1 MHLQELL
8 RQLPSVDEILL
19 QEEIQELV
27 ISSQRTLVVESIRQ
41 AIGELREA
49 ILEKRIVGGDLTEQ
63 AVKRTLEITAA
74 KEKFNFRPVING
86 TGIVLHTNLGRAVL
100 SEKAREAVQKI
111 AGSNNNVEFDLERG
125 QRGSRYSHVVS
136 LLQKLTGCEDA
147 MVVNNNAAAVLL
159 VLDTLARDK
168 EVIVSRGQLVE
179 IGGSFRVPEVMEAS
193 GAKLVEVGTTNKT
206 YVGDYAKAINE
217 NTGALLKVHTSNYRI
232 VGFTHDATTA
242 ELVELG
248 REKQIPVV
256 EDLGSGLLV
265 DLRCFGITDEPTVQQ
280 LLEEGVDIIT
290 FSGDKLL
297 GGPQGGIIVGKKE
310 YIDRMKRNPL
320 TRALRVDKLTLA
332 ALEAT
337 LRDYLDPKQVLLS
350 NPTLRML
357 ITPAEH
363 LYKGAEKLKTALN
376 EVLPK
381 ATINVEQ
388 DYSQAGGGSLP
399 LTNIPTYVVTIDLG
413 SISEKLFAAKLRK
426 GDPAVLVRVSQG
438 KIIIDLRTLLPG
450 EINQLVKACREAYK
464 AVQEG

>member
-111 AGSNNNVEFDLERG
+111 AGSYNNLEFDLERG

-168 EVIVSRGQLVE
+168 VIVSRGQLVE
-179 IGGSFRVPEVMEAS
+179 IGSS
-193 GAKLVEVGTTNKT
+193 LGT
-206 YVGDYAKAINE
+206 
-217 NTGALLKVHTSNYRI
+217 
-232 VGFTHDATTA
+232 
-242 ELVELG
+242 
-248 REKQIPVV
+248 
-256 EDLGSGLLV
+256 
-265 DLRCFGITDEPTVQQ
+265 
-280 LLEEGVDIIT
+280 
-290 FSGDKLL
+290 
-297 GGPQGGIIVGKKE
+297 
-310 YIDRMKRNPL
+310 
-320 TRALRVDKLTLA
+320 
-332 ALEAT
+332 
-337 LRDYLDPKQVLLS
+337 
-350 NPTLRML
+350 
-357 ITPAEH
+357 
-363 LYKGAEKLKTALN
+363 
-376 EVLPK
+376 
-381 ATINVEQ
+381 
-388 DYSQAGGGSLP
+388 
-399 LTNIPTYVVTIDLG
+399 
-413 SISEKLFAAKLRK
+413 
-426 GDPAVLVRVSQG
+426 
-438 KIIIDLRTLLPG
+438 
-450 EINQLVKACREAYK
+450 
-464 AVQEG
+464 

>member
-19 QEEIQELV
+19 REEIQELML
-27 ISSQRTLVVESIRQ
+27 SSQRKLVVESIRQ
-41 AIGELREA
+41 AIGELREE
-49 ILEKRIVGGDLTEQ
+49 IIERRIVGGDLTEQ

-74 KEKFNFRPVING
+74 KEKYNLRPVING

-100 SEKAREAVQKI
+100 SEKAREAIQKI
-111 AGSNNNVEFDLERG
+111 AGSYDNLEFDLESG

-159 VLDTLARDK
+159 VMDTLARDK

-206 YVGDYAKAINE
+206 YISDYAKAINE

-232 VGFTHDATTA
+232 VGFTHDASTA

-248 REKQIPVV
+248 RQKNIPVV

-265 DLRCFGITDEPTVQQ
+265 DLRSFGITDEPTVQQ
-280 LLEEGVDIIT
+280 LLAEGVGIVT

-320 TRALRVDKLTLA
+320 TRAIRVDKLTLA

-337 LRDYLDPKQVLLS
+337 LRDYIDPRQVLLS

-357 ITPAEH
+357 VTPADH
-363 LYKGAEKLKTALN
+363 LYQGAEKLKTALS
-376 EVLPK
+376 EVLSK
-381 ATINVEQ
+381 ATLNIEQ

-413 SISEKLFAAKLRK
+413 SISEELFAAKLRK

-438 KIIIDLRTLLPG
+438 KILIDLRTILPG
-450 EINQLVKACREAYK
+450 EITQLVKACEEAYK

>member
-111 AGSNNNVEFDLERG
+111 AGSYNNLEFDLERG

-413 SISEKLFAAKLRK
+413 SISEELFAAKLRK

>member
-111 AGSNNNVEFDLERG
+111 AGSYNNLEFDLERG

>member
-111 AGSNNNVEFDLERG
+111 AGSYNNLEFDLERG

-320 TRALRVDKLTLA
+320 TRALRVDKLTLV